1 VMKPEIWDTI
11 HANPDKIWTYKDR
24 LSVIF
29 NDSPV
34 HEAGKDWSYS
44 DTNYILLGML
54 IEKLTGN
61 PYYDEV
67 NSRILIPLQLTSTHA
82 AIIRDIEDLPVGYS
96 KLPEMFRMPEIV
108 VVDGKYAFNPQ
119 MEWTGGG
126 MASTTPDLA
135 RWAKIYYEGQ
145 LFSDSLLNKITTP
158 NSNAKMLD
166 DSLAYGMGSF
176 IYKTKF
182 GKALGHTGFVPGF
195 VSIFAYYPDKKIA
208 VALQINCDYAA
219 DKLKLIDYLDKIL
232 VAIFG

>member
-1 VMKPEIWDTI
+1 
-11 HANPDKIWTYKDR
+11 
-24 LSVIF
+24 
-29 NDSPV
+29 
-34 HEAGKDWSYS
+34 
-44 DTNYILLGML
+44 
-54 IEKLTGN
+54 
-61 PYYDEV
+61 
-67 NSRILIPLQLTSTHA
+67 
-82 AIIRDIEDLPVGYS
+82 
-96 KLPEMFRMPEIV
+96 MFRMPEIV